1 VRRELGLKV
10 GLREDII
17 DALGGVDG
25 LVVSCFDGDVVGLTD
40 VSIVGEVLGLR
51 EGIID
56 ELGELDGVV
65 EGCFEGLVDP
75 SVVEEILALGE
86 LDGAV
91 VGCLTPSV
99 GFCDGA

>member
-25 LVVSCFDGDVVGLTD
+25 LVVSCFDGDVVGLTY
-40 VSIVGEVLGLR
+40 VSKVGEVLGLR

-56 ELGELDGVV
+56 ELVELDGVV
-65 EGCFEGLVDP
+65 EGCFEGLVNP
-75 SVVEEILALGE
+75 SVVELGE

-91 VGCLTPSV
+91 VGCFTPSV
-99 GFCDGA
+99 GLCDGA